1 MSFMSALMIGKISGR
16 ITLITTSLPFS
27 FRRAVCTWAMDAEAN
42 GSTEKSS
49 NQVSTG
55 SPHRFLYLLLR
66 ELPFKGRHAVL
77 QQRQLIGNMRRK
89 EIPAGGKH
97 LAEFYPHRPQPWSAS
112 RRRAPRG

>member
-55 SPHRFLYLLLR
+55 SPPHRFLYLLLR

-77 QQRQLIGNMRRK
+77 QQR
-89 EIPAGGKH
+89 
-97 LAEFYPHRPQPWSAS
+97 
-112 RRRAPRG
+112 